1 MRNLEVF
8 VWDSLTASDRYL
20 SVYDGA
26 TLQQLVDIHE
36 MARLLKVSASWLYQR
51 TRLRLSDIPIVRVG
65 RYVRFQPQD
74 VIDALKAKQTS
85 SIENTIPK
93 KERRVYHGGKYRNR

>member
-1 MRNLEVF
+1 MADLEVF
-8 VWDSLTASDRYL
+8 VWDSLTASDRCL
-20 SVYDGA
+20 PVYDGA

-74 VIDALKAKQTS
+74 VIDALKAKQAN
-85 SIENTIPK
+85 SIENTILRK
-93 KERRVYHGGKYRNR
+93 GHKVYHGVKPRNR

>member
-1 MRNLEVF
+1 MPDLNVF
-8 VWDSLTASDRYL
+8 VWDSLTASDRCL

-36 MARLLKVSASWLYQR
+36 MAQLLKVSASWLYQR

-74 VIDALKAKQTS
+74 VIDALKAKQVDS
-85 SIENTIPK
+85 MENTILK
-93 KERRVYHGGKYRNR
+93 KGHRVYHGDKRRNR